1 MVGLAKMSGTWDL
14 GLGTHVNWA
23 LVEEK
28 EEREKGEL
36 HQFMCSPLITF

>member
-1 MVGLAKMSGTWDL
+1 MLELAIRL
-14 GLGTHVNWA
+14 GNWHHVSWA

-36 HQFMCSPLITF
+36 HQFIWSPLITF